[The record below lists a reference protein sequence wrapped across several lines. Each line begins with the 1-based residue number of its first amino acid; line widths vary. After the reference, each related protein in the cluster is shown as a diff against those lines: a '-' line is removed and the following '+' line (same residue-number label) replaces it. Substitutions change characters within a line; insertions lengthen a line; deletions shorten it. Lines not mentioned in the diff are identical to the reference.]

1 MVLCGLQISVRYQ
14 LDVCEVAKQR
24 NTIAVLDTGAGKT
37 MIAVMLMKA
46 FGREITNP
54 STIGRSPFS
63 LHRKFGLS
71 NRLYSSM

>member
-1 MVLCGLQISVRYQ
+1 VLCGLQISVRYQ

-46 FGREITNP
+46 FGREIDK
-54 STIGRSPFS
+54 SKHDWKITIFLAP
-63 LHRKFGLS
+63 KV
-71 NRLYSSM
+71 RLVEQVVQ